1 MEGVT
6 PLLIGP
12 MQTNTPTDI
21 RLHRH
26 HPQYILGPEYV
37 PRNLFQRFGDSPKGN
52 SCTKSRRYRVI
63 PNAKTFSNKNK
74 NIKNKSINQMEG
86 VTPVSQWIYSLGPCR
101 RTLNDHPLI
110 FDCID
115 IIRNT
120 YSVQNMSLRSHFKD
134 LAILQRVIAVPNR
147 EGSPPP
153 CLSFGPV
160 RRTHNLRPLIFD
172 VTDFIRNTYSA
183 IYFKSRNHF
192 KSLAIL
198 RRVNIAEP
206 NREGT
211 VESRTQRLC
220 LIKK

>member
-37 PRNLFQRFGDSPKGN
+37 PQKPFQRFGDSPKGN
-52 SCTKSRRYRVI
+52 SCTKSRR
-63 PNAKTFSNKNK
+63 F
-74 NIKNKSINQMEG
+74 
-86 VTPVSQWIYSLGPCR
+86 
-101 RTLNDHPLI
+101 
-110 FDCID
+110 
-115 IIRNT
+115 
-120 YSVQNMSLRSHFKD
+120 
-134 LAILQRVIAVPNR
+134 
-147 EGSPPP
+147 PPP

>member
-86 VTPVSQWIYSLGPCR
+86 VTPVSQ
-101 RTLNDHPLI
+101 
-110 FDCID
+110 
-115 IIRNT
+115 
-120 YSVQNMSLRSHFKD
+120 
-134 LAILQRVIAVPNR
+134 
-147 EGSPPP
+147 
-153 CLSFGPV
+153 
-160 RRTHNLRPLIFD
+160 
-172 VTDFIRNTYSA
+172 
-183 IYFKSRNHF
+183 
-192 KSLAIL
+192 
-198 RRVNIAEP
+198 
-206 NREGT
+206 
-211 VESRTQRLC
+211 
-220 LIKK
+220 